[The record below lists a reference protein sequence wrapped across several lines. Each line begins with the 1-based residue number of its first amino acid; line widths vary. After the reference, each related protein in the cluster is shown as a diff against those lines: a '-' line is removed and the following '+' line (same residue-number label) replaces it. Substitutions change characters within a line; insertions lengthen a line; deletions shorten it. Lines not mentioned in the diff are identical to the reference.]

1 MKKGNSKQLWCLYGI
16 KMKSIKHIELPPVG
30 MRIIKSAIAVA
41 LCYVVALFRD
51 GNGIVFYSQL
61 AALWC
66 MQLYVKNSLKS
77 AKQRTIGTIIG
88 ALYGLV
94 VILISNQISISP
106 ISHSTVYN
114 LVVTLMIVVVIYT
127 TVVINKKEASYFSC
141 VVFLSIV
148 VNHLSDQNP
157 YLFVWNRFLDTM
169 IGIIIGIVVNA
180 VHLPKKKNRDILFL
194 SGLDDTLLNKNDNM
208 SAYSRFE
215 LNRILDDGA
224 KFTISTKRTPASM
237 MEPMQAIRLNLPV
250 IAMDGAVLY
259 DINEKRYLRKY
270 IISYDKAK
278 EIIDLI
284 EENGLK
290 YFVNVVIDDM
300 LVIYYQE
307 MEDEVQNNLVTQM
320 RRSPFRNY
328 VKRKLPENEE
338 VVYLMLLD
346 RIETVERFYLVLE
359 EKGYTQSFKVLKY
372 NSDDYP
378 GYAYIKIYN
387 KNASKQNMLDYLMQD
402 LDVKKVV
409 TFGSIPN
416 CYDVLIEP
424 GDMNR
429 VVRVIRKMYETVNIS
444 FKK

>member
-1 MKKGNSKQLWCLYGI
+1 MKT
-16 KMKSIKHIELPPVG
+16 IKHLELPPVG

-41 LCYVVALFRD
+41 LCYVVALFRE

-77 AKQRTIGTIIG
+77 AKQRTVGTIIG
-88 ALYGLV
+88 ALYGLA
-94 VILISNQISISP
+94 VILVSNQLDWSP
-106 ISHSTVYN
+106 ISHSMVYN
-114 LVVTLMIVVVIYT
+114 LVVVLMIVVVIYT

-148 VNHLSDQNP
+148 VNHLADQNP

-169 IGIIIGIVVNA
+169 IGIIIGVGVNA

-237 MEPMQAIRLNLPV
+237 MEPMQSIRLNLPV

-259 DINEKRYLRKY
+259 DINQKRYLRKY

-328 VKRKLPENEE
+328 VKRKVRENDE
-338 VVYLMLLD
+338 VEFLMLLD
-346 RIETVERFYLVLE
+346 R
-359 EKGYTQSFKVLKY
+359 
-372 NSDDYP
+372 
-378 GYAYIKIYN
+378 
-387 KNASKQNMLDYLMQD
+387 
-402 LDVKKVV
+402 
-409 TFGSIPN
+409 
-416 CYDVLIEP
+416 
-424 GDMNR
+424 
-429 VVRVIRKMYETVNIS
+429 
-444 FKK
+444 